1 MKLLK
6 VLNPAVSATRESY
19 LRAEVEELS
28 DADAGQDVSV
38 EEAEIRQVFSELVD
52 TQAELGEEPRF
63 TEVRLLCACCAPA
76 VRL

>member
-1 MKLLK
+1 MGQHSVIGRVKLLK

-38 EEAEIRQVFSELVD
+38 EEAERGSGSG
-52 TQAELGEEPRF
+52 AGEE
-63 TEVRLLCACCAPA
+63 EA
-76 VRL
+76 